1 MKYGKSGIWNKI
13 ISSPFTLVIVVILFI
28 FLLRVVLDMREKLQL
43 SNSRLQSSNTELA
56 ELQTHQNNLSQKI
69 DYLSTEQGIEA
80 ELRTKYRAIREGE
93 SIAVILDQE
102 QGSSSVQIASSSID
116 MDNAKTSWWGRILDI
131 VGF

>member
-13 ISSPFTLVIVVILFI
+13 ISSPFTMVIILILFI
-28 FLLRVVLDMREKLQL
+28 FLFRVILDMREKLQL
-43 SNSRLQSSNTELA
+43 SNSRLQSSSAELA
-56 ELQTHQNNLSQKI
+56 ELQAHQNNLSQKI

-102 QGSSSVQIASSSID
+102 QGSSSVQFASSSVEAD
-116 MDNAKTSWWGRILDI
+116 DTKSSWWERLW
-131 VGF
+131 